1 MRGTTNMVRPQR
13 NKEVRERSVEGLQ
26 SSESGRQYVTFP
38 PWEFNCRNNSLL
50 CPHLLVRTVCFRDEI
65 CPFITGGILHCFH
78 WMQDLIGALTAY
90 FKLVV
95 ATLRRGFFLPV
106 HTLVLLASVTHWVLL
121 PSGVSLSFTVL
132 RAVPE
137 GKQGSC
143 VLRQGLKRL
152 LGWWWSSV
160 HLQPSCFSSPEFAY
174 HERQAA
180 CSCRAAGA
188 ERGTATE
195 AQRWALQSC
204 GSPLL
209 CLLLLFSCGSFLMG
223 MFSVYG
229 CHIRTTSLLREELLS
244 I

>member
-1 MRGTTNMVRPQR
+1 M
-13 NKEVRERSVEGLQ
+13 
-26 SSESGRQYVTFP
+26 
-38 PWEFNCRNNSLL
+38 
-50 CPHLLVRTVCFRDEI
+50 
-65 CPFITGGILHCFH
+65 
-78 WMQDLIGALTAY
+78 
-90 FKLVV
+90 
-95 ATLRRGFFLPV
+95 
-106 HTLVLLASVTHWVLL
+106 
-121 PSGVSLSFTVL
+121 
-132 RAVPE
+132 
-137 GKQGSC
+137 
-143 VLRQGLKRL
+143 
-152 LGWWWSSV
+152 